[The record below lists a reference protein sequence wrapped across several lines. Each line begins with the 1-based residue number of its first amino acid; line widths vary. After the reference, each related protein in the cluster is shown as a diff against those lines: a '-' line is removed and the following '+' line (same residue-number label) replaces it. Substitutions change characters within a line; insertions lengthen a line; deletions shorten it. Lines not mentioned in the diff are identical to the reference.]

1 MHARLRPRDVGRTG
15 WRQTLAGYHTPVH
28 RPAAHRRHGS
38 CTVRRDATAHRA
50 AFSCAADARAVQR
63 NATRASI
70 APMAASHRVRE
81 VKVGSVRFGGGRPFA
96 LIAGPCVIESREH
109 CLRHAE
115 ALQRVCAEADVAL
128 VFKSSFDKANR
139 TSGGAFR
146 GLGMD
151 EGLTIL
157 AEVKREL
164 GLPVLTD
171 VHERDQCAPCAEV
184 VDCLQIPAFLCRQT
198 DLLLAAAATGRA
210 VNVKKGQFLA
220 PEDTGNVLA
229 KLLDSGNQDVMLTE
243 RGTCFGYR
251 TLVVDFTGFPTM
263 RAFGQPLVFDA
274 THSVQR
280 PGGAGTST
288 GGDRTKVPYLCRA
301 AVACGVD
308 GLFLE
313 VHEDPDHAPSDGP
326 NMLRLAELPDLLRD
340 LVRVQAA
347 ANAT

>member
-1 MHARLRPRDVGRTG
+1 MMS
-15 WRQTLAGYHTPVH
+15 
-28 RPAAHRRHGS
+28 GS
-38 CTVRRDATAHRA
+38 G
-50 AFSCAADARAVQR
+50 
-63 NATRASI
+63 
-70 APMAASHRVRE
+70 VRE
-81 VKVGSVRFGGGRPFA
+81 VQVGEVRFGGGRPFA

-115 ALQRVCAEADVAL
+115 ALQRACAAASVPL

-151 EGLTIL
+151 AGLAIL
-157 AEVKREL
+157 AEVKRDL

-171 VHERDQCAPCAEV
+171 VHEREQCAPCAEV

-220 PEDTGNVLA
+220 PEDAGNVLN
-229 KLLDSGNQDVMLTE
+229 KVLGTGNANVMITE
-243 RGTCFGYR
+243 RGVTFGYR
-251 TLVVDFTGFPTM
+251 ALVVDFAGFPTM

-288 GGDRTKVPYLCRA
+288 AGDRSKVPYLCRA
-301 AVACGVD
+301 AVACGID

-313 VHEDPDHAPSDGP
+313 VHEDPDRAPSDGP
-326 NMLRLAELPDLLRD
+326 NMLRLAELPALLRT
-340 LVRVQAA
+340 LVAIQQAA
-347 ANAT
+347 QPA

>member
-1 MHARLRPRDVGRTG
+1 MQHMQSP
-15 WRQTLAGYHTPVH
+15 
-28 RPAAHRRHGS
+28 
-38 CTVRRDATAHRA
+38 
-50 AFSCAADARAVQR
+50 
-63 NATRASI
+63 
-70 APMAASHRVRE
+70 RE
-81 VKVGSVRFGGGRPFA
+81 VAVGTVRFGGGRPFA

-115 ALQRVCAEADVAL
+115 AIARIAQQHDVPL
-128 VFKSSFDKANR
+128 VFKASFDKANR
-139 TSGGAFR
+139 TSGQAFR
-146 GLGMD
+146 GPGMQ
-151 EGLTIL
+151 EGLAIL
-157 AEVKREL
+157 AEVKRNL

-171 VHERDQCAPCAEV
+171 VHNHEQCAPCAEV

-220 PEDTGNVLA
+220 PEDVGNVLGKVTGA
-229 KLLDSGNQDVMLTE
+229 GNPNAMICE
-243 RGTCFGYR
+243 RGTSFGYR
-251 TLVVDFTGFPTM
+251 TLVVDFAGFPTI

-280 PGGAGTST
+280 PGGAGNATA
-288 GGDRTKVPYLCRA
+288 GDRSKVPYLARA

-326 NMLRLAELPDLLRD
+326 NMLRLADLSGLLATLRR
-340 LVRVQAA
+340 LER
-347 ANAT
+347 ANREP

>member
-1 MHARLRPRDVGRTG
+1 MPPAPKPQRVTVGT
-15 WRQTLAGYHTPVH
+15 T
-28 RPAAHRRHGS
+28 S
-38 CTVRRDATAHRA
+38 
-50 AFSCAADARAVQR
+50 
-63 NATRASI
+63 
-70 APMAASHRVRE
+70 
-81 VKVGSVRFGGGRPFA
+81 FGGGGQFA

-109 CLRHAE
+109 ALRHAE
-115 ALQRVCAEADVAL
+115 ALAKICRAHAVPL

-139 TSGGAFR
+139 TSGDSFR
-146 GLGMD
+146 GLGLD
-151 EGLTIL
+151 AGLAVL
-157 AEVKREL
+157 ADCKDAT

-171 VHERDQCAPCAEV
+171 VHTEAHCAAAAEV

-220 PEDTGNVLA
+220 PEDVGNVVA
-229 KLLDSGNQDVMLTE
+229 KVKDAGNPNVMITE
-243 RGTCFGYR
+243 RGASFGYR
-251 TLVVDFTGFPTM
+251 TLVVDFAGFPTM

-280 PGGAGTST
+280 PGGEGKST
-288 GGDRTKVPYLCRA
+288 GGDRTKVPYLARA

-326 NMLRLAELPDLLRD
+326 NMLRLDSLAELLASLLRIQD
-340 LVRVQAA
+340 ALR
-347 ANAT
+347 TP